1 MRWNE
6 GRGDIQKRKSGSIKR
21 VSKDKLC
28 NSTED
33 EGKFIWAKAKYM
45 KISKRSN

>member
-6 GRGDIQKRKSGSIKR
+6 GRADIQKRKSGSMKR
-21 VSKDKLC
+21 VSKDELC

-33 EGKFIWAKAKYM
+33 ENFIWAKAKYM
-45 KISKRSN
+45 KI